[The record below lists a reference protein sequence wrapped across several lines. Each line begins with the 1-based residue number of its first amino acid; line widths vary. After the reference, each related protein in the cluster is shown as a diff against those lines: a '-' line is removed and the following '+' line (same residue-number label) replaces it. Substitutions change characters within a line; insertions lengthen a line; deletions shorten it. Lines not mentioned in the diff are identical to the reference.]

1 MTDEKLLATAREVLK
16 IEAEGILQLV
26 DKVDDSFAQAVNIIY
41 RSTGRVIITG
51 IGKSG
56 LIGKK
61 IVATLTSTGTQ
72 AIFLHPVEGI
82 HGDLGIVT
90 KDDVVIAM
98 SNSGETNELNLIVSA
113 IHQIGTPVI
122 ALTGNPSSQ
131 LARSA
136 DVTIDVG
143 VEKEACPFGLA
154 PTSSTTA
161 ALAMGDALAVALIEK
176 REFNESD
183 FFRFHPGGN
192 LGLRL
197 RAKVGDVM
205 ITGRQ
210 MPMVTQDA
218 TALTAI
224 EEMDIKNKGFV
235 LVTDGKNRLAGI
247 LTDGDLRRLIRKDV
261 DFKGKKVEELM
272 TGSPKTIEAS
282 ASLAET
288 IEFMQRDEITT
299 LAVVDK
305 KMKLQGYI
313 HLHDIL
319 GRGGSL
325 KISLY

>member
-1 MTDEKLLATAREVLK
+1 MTDDKLIARAKEVLK
-16 IEAEGILQLV
+16 IEAESILGLL
-26 DKVDDSFAQAVNIIY
+26 DKVDDRFAQAVNIIY

-90 KDDVVIAM
+90 KDDVIIAM
-98 SNSGETNELNLIVSA
+98 SNSGETTELNLIVSA
-113 IHQIGTPVI
+113 IHKIGTPII
-122 ALTGNPSSQ
+122 ALTGNPVST

-143 VEKEACPFGLA
+143 VEREACPFGLA

-176 REFNESD
+176 REFQESD
-183 FFRFHPGGN
+183 FYRFHPGGN

-197 RAKVGDVM
+197 RAKVGEVM

-210 MPMVTQDA
+210 MPKVTQDV
-218 TALTAI
+218 TALNAI
-224 EEMDIKNKGFV
+224 AEMDVKNKGFV
-235 LVTDGKNRLAGI
+235 LVTDGKNKLTGI
-247 LTDGDLRRLIRKDV
+247 LTDGDLRRMIRKGT
-261 DFKGKKVEELM
+261 DFNGKHIVELM
-272 TGSPKTIEAS
+272 TASPKTIEAD

-305 KMKLQGYI
+305 SSKLQGYI

-319 GRGGSL
+319 GRGGNLKFSL
-325 KISLY
+325 P

>member
-16 IEAEGILQLV
+16 IEAEGILHLV

-113 IHQIGTPVI
+113 IHQIGTPII
-122 ALTGNPSSQ
+122 ALTGNLSSQ

-143 VEKEACPFGLA
+143 VKKEACPFGLA

-176 REFNESD
+176 REFRESD

-325 KISLY
+325 KISLP

>member
-1 MTDEKLLATAREVLK
+1 MTDDKLLARAREVLK

-26 DKVDDSFAQAVNIIY
+26 DKIDASFSQAVNIIY

-98 SNSGETNELNLIVSA
+98 SNSGETTELNLIVSA
-113 IHQIGTPVI
+113 IHSIGTPII
-122 ALTGNPSSQ
+122 ALTGNLSST

-143 VEKEACPFGLA
+143 VEREACPFGLA

-161 ALAMGDALAVALIEK
+161 ALAMGDALAVALIDK
-176 REFNESD
+176 REFRESD
-183 FFRFHPGGN
+183 FYRFHPGGN

-197 RAKVGDVM
+197 RAKVGDMM
-205 ITGRQ
+205 ITGQQ
-210 MPMVTQDA
+210 MPRVTGDA
-218 TALTAI
+218 TALKAI
-224 EEMDIKNKGFV
+224 EEMDVKNKGFV
-235 LVTDGKNRLAGI
+235 LVTDGKNRLIGI
-247 LTDGDLRRLIRKDV
+247 LTDGDLRRMIRKEI
-261 DFKGKKVEELM
+261 DFKGKYIEELM
-272 TGSPKTIEAS
+272 TGSPKTIEAD

-288 IEFMQRDEITT
+288 VESMQRDEITT

-305 KMKLQGYI
+305 NMELQGYI

-325 KISLY
+325 KISIP